1 MTVTSL
7 PRPRGLGGARG
18 RGAALRNLGW
28 LTGDKL
34 LSVGLGLLVFGLI
47 GRHYGPQDAGR
58 FSYGVAVLPTTLGL
72 ALVCSSAA
80 LMPRLCRMGD
90 GVAARA
96 VANVFVVRLVGA
108 LLAAAGVAAYLVMTV
123 DDPVRRSIALA
134 MVASVPLLEPF
145 HVFSSYWI
153 SRNSNGRPVTARAL
167 GLLARLAV
175 VLVALWAGAAP
186 WVVAMA
192 WLAEAMV
199 TAFAQ
204 TAFLGGVRP
213 WATLRASVRVR
224 RATPYL
230 RYAVRFAVGLW
241 LSHLFLRLDRLWL
254 AERMDSHAFGLYA
267 TAMQLVEV
275 WLQVA
280 MLMAGS
286 MAPAFLYHA
295 LRRSDALADHRAT
308 LGLLLL
314 IGLAGLAGALLAGRG
329 LLVAVYGTG
338 FAGGYGYLVA
348 GFAAAVLFFVDQFVQ
363 ISITANNRPGTLAA
377 KWGTA
382 VLVALATLA
391 LMTPLLGAYAG
402 PLGLALGLIGGWIA
416 VAVASRGGRG
426 RLSPN
431 GG

>member
-1 MTVTSL
+1 
-7 PRPRGLGGARG
+7 
-18 RGAALRNLGW
+18 
-28 LTGDKL
+28 
-34 LSVGLGLLVFGLI
+34 
-47 GRHYGPQDAGR
+47 
-58 FSYGVAVLPTTLGL
+58 
-72 ALVCSSAA
+72 
-80 LMPRLCRMGD
+80 
-90 GVAARA
+90 
-96 VANVFVVRLVGA
+96 
-108 LLAAAGVAAYLVMTV
+108 MTV

-167 GLLARLAV
+167 GLFARLAV
-175 VLVALWAGAAP
+175 VLVALWAGAPP

-204 TAFLGGVRP
+204 TAFLSGVRP
-213 WATLRASVRVR
+213 WATLRAAVRAR
-224 RATPYL
+224 RARPYL
-230 RYAVRFAVGLW
+230 RYAVRFAIGLW

-329 LLVAVYGTG
+329 LLVTVYGPG

-348 GFAAAVLFFVDQFVQ
+348 GFGAAVLFFVDQFVQ
-363 ISITANNRPGTLAA
+363 ISITANNRPGALAA

-382 VLVALATLA
+382 VLVALATLV

-416 VAVASRGGRG
+416 VAVAGRG
-426 RLSPN
+426 ARGRTSLP